1 MVYRA
6 KMYPRM
12 EEMDILAAAVIAHFT
27 ISQTRRI
34 IVPNHV
40 MAGQPEVMGEA
51 ILLLKKMVLK
61 GLEGMVP
68 EKT

>member
-1 MVYRA
+1 
-6 KMYPRM
+6 M
-12 EEMDILAAAVIAHFT
+12 EEMDILAAAVIAQLT
-27 ISQTRRI
+27 ISQTLSI

-40 MAGQPEVMGEA
+40 MAGQPEVMVEA